1 MIRAIAGRELRSLFF
16 SPLAWLLLGLMQFIL
31 AWLFL
36 IQVEEFMQLQPQLAT
51 LETAPGVTDLVVMP
65 LLDSAALI
73 LMLVTPLISMR
84 LLSDE
89 YRNGTIRLLLSA
101 PVSTTSIVLG
111 KYLALI
117 ALLAVV
123 LLMVALMPLSLLTGA
138 ELDLGKLASGLIG
151 LGLMLA
157 TYAAIGLYFS
167 SLTSQPAVAAV
178 STYGL
183 LLFLR
188 VVNHAGDGQGSG
200 IFDWLSLSSHYSPLL
215 SGLLH
220 SSDIVYFLLL
230 PVAALSLAIH
240 RLDGLRGQEWTMNG
254 RSIGQVAARIQGIL
268 FYLLL
273 ATAVALCAWLS
284 KRYDQAWDWSANGR
298 NSLSETS
305 QNLLARLQGPLEI
318 TSFSP
323 ENPELRRRIG
333 EIVERYRR
341 VSPHIRFKFVN
352 PAIQPAM
359 ARELGIRV
367 SGELHLRY
375 QGRSENLQSLDEQS
389 ISNAIQRLI
398 QQGERWIVEIG
409 GHGERRLDGQANHDL
424 GQFGQELKTKGFLLQ
439 PLDLASHPRVPDNTS
454 LLLVASPQVA
464 YLPGELE
471 IIRRY
476 LEQGGNLLWLTDP
489 GQEQLLAGLAGDWGV
504 SLLPGTVVDANAA
517 DLGLDNPAVALVP
530 RYPQHP
536 ATLQFRELSL
546 FPHAAALGMA
556 ETESWQATPLLQTLE
571 RSWNE
576 TGPLTGEISLDP
588 EAWET
593 PGPLTIG
600 VALTRERE
608 GHQQRIL
615 VIGDGDFLSNAY
627 LGNAGN
633 LNLGLN
639 LTRWLVAD
647 DNLLDIPAKTARDL
661 QLSLSPA
668 QGAAIG
674 LGFLVFLPL
683 FLIGTGTLVWWRR
696 RKL

>member
-240 RLDGLRGQEWTMNG
+240 RLDGLRGQG
-254 RSIGQVAARIQGIL
+254 
-268 FYLLL
+268 
-273 ATAVALCAWLS
+273 
-284 KRYDQAWDWSANGR
+284 
-298 NSLSETS
+298 
-305 QNLLARLQGPLEI
+305 
-318 TSFSP
+318 
-323 ENPELRRRIG
+323 
-333 EIVERYRR
+333 
-341 VSPHIRFKFVN
+341 
-352 PAIQPAM
+352 
-359 ARELGIRV
+359 
-367 SGELHLRY
+367 
-375 QGRSENLQSLDEQS
+375 
-389 ISNAIQRLI
+389 
-398 QQGERWIVEIG
+398 
-409 GHGERRLDGQANHDL
+409 
-424 GQFGQELKTKGFLLQ
+424 
-439 PLDLASHPRVPDNTS
+439 
-454 LLLVASPQVA
+454 
-464 YLPGELE
+464 
-471 IIRRY
+471 
-476 LEQGGNLLWLTDP
+476 
-489 GQEQLLAGLAGDWGV
+489 
-504 SLLPGTVVDANAA
+504 
-517 DLGLDNPAVALVP
+517 
-530 RYPQHP
+530 
-536 ATLQFRELSL
+536 
-546 FPHAAALGMA
+546 
-556 ETESWQATPLLQTLE
+556 
-571 RSWNE
+571 
-576 TGPLTGEISLDP
+576 
-588 EAWET
+588 
-593 PGPLTIG
+593 
-600 VALTRERE
+600 
-608 GHQQRIL
+608 
-615 VIGDGDFLSNAY
+615 
-627 LGNAGN
+627 
-633 LNLGLN
+633 
-639 LTRWLVAD
+639 
-647 DNLLDIPAKTARDL
+647 
-661 QLSLSPA
+661 
-668 QGAAIG
+668 
-674 LGFLVFLPL
+674 
-683 FLIGTGTLVWWRR
+683 
-696 RKL
+696 